1 MTPSFLVTGATG
13 RQGGSVTRELLS
25 KGASVHALVRNP
37 ESAAASAIQRLGA
50 KIFKGDFLDITTI
63 EKAAVGVTG
72 IFLNPMMQLEPPD
85 TQLQQAQNVIIA
97 AERSP
102 TVKAIV
108 VSTVIAAN
116 RHDEWLEKD
125 PNYLLAS
132 FYGPKDAVEK
142 AVRAA
147 RIENYTILRPGWLT
161 SNYVAPYASFH
172 WPEYQSHHLMTVSYP
187 PAMKLGHASPGD
199 VGKFATAALLNPK
212 KFNGDEIDIAG
223 ENLTLDDVA
232 KSISTASGVTIQ
244 TAYRTPE
251 ETAAMDS
258 TKLPGF
264 GYQIYMAQ
272 NPGVYEVDVARLEK
286 YSIQLISLTK
296 FYEDEGER
304 MALRA
309 TLNI

>member
-1 MTPSFLVTGATG
+1 LKSVLVLPCLLQTPTLKFALHTYYPPHITILPRQIMTPSFLVTGATG

-142 AVRAA
+142 A
-147 RIENYTILRPGWLT
+147 N
-161 SNYVAPYASFH
+161 
-172 WPEYQSHHLMTVSYP
+172 
-187 PAMKLGHASPGD
+187 
-199 VGKFATAALLNPK
+199 
-212 KFNGDEIDIAG
+212 
-223 ENLTLDDVA
+223 
-232 KSISTASGVTIQ
+232 
-244 TAYRTPE
+244 
-251 ETAAMDS
+251 
-258 TKLPGF
+258 
-264 GYQIYMAQ
+264 
-272 NPGVYEVDVARLEK
+272 
-286 YSIQLISLTK
+286 
-296 FYEDEGER
+296 
-304 MALRA
+304 
-309 TLNI
+309 